1 MTAPLGRAP
10 DAGLRPAGA
19 RTGAFETTAHRIILS
34 QGWVRLAIA
43 VAAGALGALAM
54 PPYGL
59 FPALVVS
66 LTVAVWL
73 IDGAAIAGSGRRTVL
88 VCAGIGWAWGFGY
101 FTAGLW
107 WLGAAFLVEADQF
120 AWAMPLGVVGLP
132 AVLALFFAAGFAAAR
147 LVWSRGAA
155 RIAALAF
162 GLTAAEWLR
171 GHILTGFPWNTL
183 GMALGGNLWTM
194 QAGSLVGLYGLT
206 LLATLIAAAPA
217 TLATGATPRE
227 RLGPTLAALLALVG
241 LAGYGAWRV
250 PTQADPSVAGV
261 RLRLIQ
267 PNIPQDDKF
276 GAANRERIVDRYLE
290 LSDRAVSPDRTGIAD
305 VTHLIWPESA
315 FPFLIQR
322 DPEALGRIGAALPE
336 GKSLITG
343 AARVGAL
350 PEGERLTREN
360 ARFFNS
366 ILTIGAGGRLG
377 DTYDKVH
384 LVPFG
389 EYLPG
394 PLDALL
400 RTVGLRQFVSVPGG
414 FTAGDRAGQ
423 RILNVPGLPP
433 VAATLCYESIFPGA
447 ILPPDTAE
455 GPPVVPGLILNL
467 TNDAWFGDT
476 PGPRQHF
483 AQSRLRA
490 VEEGLP
496 LVRDANSG
504 ISAVVDA
511 HGRVVASLP
520 LGVEGVLDASL
531 PERLPGRTLYA
542 RFGDAPFGVGL
553 VVCLLFALQHRS
565 ERWFPAF
572 GKGRCKNKRREHG
585 AGSDIQHD
593 ALAVRRRRS

>member
-1 MTAPLGRAP
+1 MNAPSRAAS
-10 DAGLRPAGA
+10 AGTRPAAA
-19 RTGAFETTAHRIILS
+19 RIGFLEALAHRIILS
-34 QGWVRLAIA
+34 QGWVRFAIA
-43 VAAGALGALAM
+43 VAAGAVGALAM

-66 LTVAVWL
+66 LAVSVWL
-73 IDGAAIAGSGRRTVL
+73 IDGAAIGGSGRRTVL

-147 LVWSRGAA
+147 LVWSRGAS

-162 GLTAAEWLR
+162 GLAAAEWLR
-171 GHILTGFPWNTL
+171 GHLFTGFPWNTL
-183 GMALGGNLWTM
+183 GMALGNNLWTM
-194 QAGSLVGLYGLT
+194 QGASLVGLYGLT
-206 LLATLIAAAPA
+206 LLAVLIAAAPA
-217 TLATGATPRE
+217 TLATGATPRG
-227 RLGPTLAALLALVG
+227 RFGPTLAALATLAG
-241 LAGYGAWRV
+241 LAAFGAWRV
-250 PTQADPSVAGV
+250 PAAPDPTVAGV

-267 PNIPQDDKF
+267 PNIPQDERF
-276 GAANRERIVDRYLE
+276 GAGRREQIVGTYLE
-290 LSDRAVSPDRTGIAD
+290 LSDRALSPQRTGIAD
-305 VTHLIWPESA
+305 ITHLIWPESA

-336 GKSLITG
+336 GKQLITG
-343 AARVGAL
+343 AARARAL
-350 PEGERLTREN
+350 PDGERLTREN
-360 ARFFNS
+360 AVFYNS
-366 ILTIGAGGRLG
+366 ILTIGGGGRPG

-394 PLDALL
+394 PLDAVL
-400 RTVGLRQFVSVPGG
+400 RAVGLRQFVSVPGG

-433 VAATLCYESIFPGA
+433 VAATICYEAIFPGA
-447 ILPPDTAE
+447 ILPGAILPSAAPEGASAGPDRI
-455 GPPVVPGLILNL
+455 PGLILNL

-483 AQSRLRA
+483 AQARLRA

-511 HGRVVASLP
+511 HGRIVASLP
-520 LGVEGVLDASL
+520 LGVEGVLDADL
-531 PERLPGRTLYA
+531 PVRLPGRTLYA
-542 RFGDAPFGVGL
+542 AFGDASFGLGL
-553 VVCLLFALQHRS
+553 IACLLV
-565 ERWFPAF
+565 
-572 GKGRCKNKRREHG
+572 
-585 AGSDIQHD
+585 
-593 ALAVRRRRS
+593 ALAARRRRS

>member
-10 DAGLRPAGA
+10 GAGMRPAAA
-19 RTGAFETTAHRIILS
+19 RIGLLEALAHRIILS
-34 QGWVRLAIA
+34 HGWVGLAIA
-43 VAAGALGALAM
+43 VAAGACGALAM
-54 PPYGL
+54 PPFGL

-66 LTVAVWL
+66 LCVAVWL
-73 IDGAAIAGSGRRTVL
+73 IDGAAVGGSGRRTVWA
-88 VCAGIGWAWGFGY
+88 CAGIGWAWGFGY

-120 AWAMPLGVVGLP
+120 AWALPLGVLGLP

-147 LVWSRGAA
+147 LVWSRGAG

-171 GHILTGFPWNTL
+171 GHVLTGFPWNTL

-194 QAGSLVGLYGLT
+194 QAASLVGLYGLT
-206 LLATLIAAAPA
+206 LLAVLIAAAPA
-217 TLATGATPRE
+217 TLATGTTPKARIA
-227 RLGPTLAALLALVG
+227 PTLAALIALAG
-241 LAGYGAWRV
+241 LAAYGAGRV
-250 PTQADPSVAGV
+250 PAAPDPTVAGV

-267 PNIPQDDKF
+267 PNIPQDDRF
-276 GAANRERIVDRYLE
+276 GSANRERIVSKYLE
-290 LSDRAVSPDRTGIAD
+290 LSDRALSPERTGIAD

-336 GKSLITG
+336 GKQLITG
-343 AARVGAL
+343 AARMREL
-350 PEGERLTREN
+350 PNGERPTREN
-360 ARFFNS
+360 AVFFNA
-366 ILTIGAGGRLG
+366 ILTIGAGGRFG
-377 DTYDKVH
+377 DIYDKVH

-394 PLDALL
+394 PLDAVL
-400 RTVGLRQFVSVPGG
+400 RAAGLRQFIAVPGG

-433 VAATLCYESIFPGA
+433 VAATICYEAIFPGA
-447 ILPPDTAE
+447 ILPPDPTDGA
-455 GPPVVPGLILNL
+455 PAVPGLILNL

-476 PGPRQHF
+476 PGPRQHL
-483 AQSRLRA
+483 AQARLRA

-511 HGRVVASLP
+511 HGRITASLP
-520 LGVEGVLDASL
+520 LGVEGVLDADL
-531 PERLPGRTLYA
+531 PARLPGRTLYA
-542 RFGDAPFGVGL
+542 AFGDGPFALGVIA
-553 VVCLLFALQHRS
+553 CLL
-565 ERWFPAF
+565 
-572 GKGRCKNKRREHG
+572 
-585 AGSDIQHD
+585 I
-593 ALAVRRRRS
+593 AVAARRRRA